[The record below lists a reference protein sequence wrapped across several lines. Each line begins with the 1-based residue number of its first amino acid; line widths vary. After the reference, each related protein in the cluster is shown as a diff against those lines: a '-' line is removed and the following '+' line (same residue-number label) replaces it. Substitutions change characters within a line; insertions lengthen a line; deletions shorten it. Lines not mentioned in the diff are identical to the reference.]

1 MEVARVRKKK
11 PVAATAEVIVDA
23 DHELV
28 LRRVCGIDVGKGVGV
43 GVCAGSAG

>member
-28 LRRVCGIDVGKGVGV
+28 LRRVCGIDVGK
-43 GVCAGSAG
+43 ASASSVE